1 MNHVTNVSKAEKH
14 KQTNCK
20 HYDDYFNKK
29 IFYYNVK
36 RTVELNPEKTT
47 QQVYEQERFKQR
59 AESDTVMPDFN
70 EIKSTLSRL
79 RTIKNNNRRAT
90 NINDIVV
97 ENKLIANNEKF
108 LIQDNQISD
117 CDDESYNE
125 NENSIEEIRNI
136 FEKSLTFDDST
147 LVKCDECG
155 KICKKRGLNVHKAV
169 HRKKL

>member
-70 EIKSTLSRL
+70 EVKSTLSRL

-108 LIQDNQISD
+108 LIQIKT
-117 CDDESYNE
+117 
-125 NENSIEEIRNI
+125 I
-136 FEKSLTFDDST
+136 K
-147 LVKCDECG
+147 
-155 KICKKRGLNVHKAV
+155 
-169 HRKKL
+169 